1 MANFEEAKGGGD
13 YVIDKLDE
21 AKDGV
26 CPQVSQYFGTPQAN
40 AEQELWY
47 VNKPT
52 ATLIGLAYTKS
63 QSITGAPFKGMQAIF
78 EEADSSTHDM

>member
-13 YVIDKLDE
+13 YVTDKLEE

-26 CPQVSQYFGTPQAN
+26 CPQVSQYFGTPMVN
-40 AEQELWY
+40 AEQEIWY

-52 ATLIGLAYTKS
+52 ATLKELAYTEF
-63 QSITGAPFKGMQAIF
+63 QSITGAPFKEMRAVF
-78 EEADSSTHDM
+78 EKDDLGLLDM

>member
-1 MANFEEAKGGGD
+1 MLKHTYRALIGGLACLANLEEAKGD

-26 CPQVSQYFGTPQAN
+26 CPEVSQYFGTPQAN
-40 AEQELWY
+40 AVQELWY

-52 ATLIGLAYTKS
+52 ATLRDIAYTES
-63 QSITGAPFKGMQAIF
+63 
-78 EEADSSTHDM
+78 